1 MDDTINI
8 LKKLHQIEEHA
19 RALAGEL
26 PSGALQ
32 NRARLILGLASQLV
46 LNEGMSQLNGTGPK
60 RPAAD
65 A

>member
-1 MDDTINI
+1 MDIVE
-8 LKKLHQIEEHA
+8 KLHQIEAHA
-19 RALAGEL
+19 RALVNEL
-26 PSGALQ
+26 PSGVLQ

-46 LNEGMSQLNGTGPK
+46 LNEGMAQFNEPPTN